1 MQCEGAE
8 AGENEEEG
16 GGETETE
23 RLLGGAATD
32 PETGTKAG
40 TSPHLEQEL
49 AVDVGG

>member
-16 GGETETE
+16 GGETGTE
-23 RLLGGAATD
+23 RLLRGAATD

-40 TSPHLEQEL
+40 TSSRLEQVL
-49 AVDVGG
+49 AADVGR